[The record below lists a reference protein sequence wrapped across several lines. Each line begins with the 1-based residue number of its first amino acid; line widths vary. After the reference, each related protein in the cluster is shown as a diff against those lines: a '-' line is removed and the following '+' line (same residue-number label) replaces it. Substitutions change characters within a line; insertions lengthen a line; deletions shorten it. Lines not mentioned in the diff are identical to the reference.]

1 MTEDAQSEPYKAPG
15 MRATVLLCDAAQ
27 MVGGKLYVLGGGWS
41 RVLALAPL
49 NMALA
54 VSLRVPWHEANRA
67 MPLRIDLVTED
78 GQPVLAGEGQ
88 GGISLKGQV
97 EVGRPP
103 GLRPGTDLDSAFV
116 IPINGMVL
124 RPAVYR
130 WNINIDGQDV
140 ETITFEVLAPPQGLL
155 PGMPPSQ

>member
-1 MTEDAQSEPYKAPG
+1 MTEDTQTEPYRAPG

-54 VSLRVPWHEANRA
+54 VYLKVPWHEANRA

-78 GQPVLAGEGQ
+78 GRAVPAGEGQ
-88 GGISLKGQV
+88 GGIRLEVQV

-103 GLRPGTDLDSAFV
+103 GLRPGTDLDTAFV

-124 RPAVYR
+124 EPAVYL
-130 WNINIDGQDV
+130 WNISIDNQRV
-140 ETITFEVLAPPQGLL
+140 ETITFEVLAPPQGFR
-155 PGMPPSQ
+155 PSQ